1 MPFALIPFA
10 LLAIPV
16 LEIAVFIAVG
26 REIGVL
32 ATLACIFL
40 TAVIGSI
47 LLRVQGFSVLSRIR
61 SETDQG
67 RVPGRELGD
76 GVMILAAG
84 ILLLTPGF
92 VTDAIGFALFVPAF
106 RTLLWRALAA
116 RVVVTV
122 VGGGPSSSGRSGGGP
137 SGGRGRPG
145 RDDVVDLDP
154 DEFHEASHGNG
165 PKDRNSGRELDPP
178 GHN

>member
-32 ATLACIFL
+32 ATLGCIFL

-47 LLRVQGFSVLSRIR
+47 LLRVQGFSILSRIR
-61 SETDQG
+61 TETDQG

-106 RTLLWRALAA
+106 RTLLWRELAA

-122 VGGGPSSSGRSGGGP
+122 VGGGPSSSGRP
-137 SGGRGRPG
+137 GRGRPG

-154 DEFHEASHGNG
+154 EDFHEAGHESG
-165 PKDRNSGRELDPP
+165 PKDRIPGRDLDPP
-178 GHN
+178 GRD